1 MYLCQKMFTRQ
12 LLPLG
17 NLKNFVKSWLVGPRS
32 HRDWS
37 SSRVMPTGLAALLH
51 TALSPFSRHC
61 TMSGSHREPPEVFT
75 GDAGE
80 LTEVRQDSTD
90 SWAPQRRKDRNRF
103 KSRWTITAG
112 VIVEKGK
119 SDFLNSLWAVFL
131 LLFLICIYLF
141 LYFKCIEL

>member
-17 NLKNFVKSWLVGPRS
+17 NFKTIVKSWLVGPRS
-32 HRDWS
+32 HRDCS
-37 SSRVMPTGLAALLH
+37 SGRVMPTGLAALLH

-61 TMSGSHREPPEVFT
+61 TMSGSHWEPPEVFT

-103 KSRWTITAG
+103 KSRRTITAG
-112 VIVEKGK
+112 VIVEKWK
-119 SDFLNSLWAVFL
+119 SDFLNSFWAVFIVVFNL
-131 LLFLICIYLF
+131 YLFIYLH
-141 LYFKCIEL
+141 CIEL